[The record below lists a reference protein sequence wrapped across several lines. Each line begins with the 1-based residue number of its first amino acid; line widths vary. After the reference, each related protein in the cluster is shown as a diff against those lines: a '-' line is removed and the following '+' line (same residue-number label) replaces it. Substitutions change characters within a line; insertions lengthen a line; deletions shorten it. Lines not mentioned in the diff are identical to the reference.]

1 VSWDGA
7 PGGRSQAA
15 KDFLASLPEP
25 RYRFFALRRTGE
37 VAPLDASFQVG
48 NVLAIPE
55 LKMGAFPDLE

>member
-1 VSWDGA
+1 M
-7 PGGRSQAA
+7 PTQAA
-15 KDFLASLPEP
+15 TDFLASLPEP

-37 VAPLDASFQVG
+37 LAPLDAWFQVG